1 MWSQPEII
9 LWWDGVLLDD
19 REEWNED
26 WAIVDGAGY
35 HDIQELENGNLA
47 FVESNKLTVR
57 YHEISVDIINA
68 LKSQIDPS
76 TSVSLNLLEGPVFT
90 WSKESLITNHRAP
103 VLPDLRSGGGFSLI
117 CWINFDN
124 LSLSNDGNDV
134 TLLVDGMSC
143 VSGSLDEKD
152 VDDIT
157 KGFVV
162 KVENRTIKL
171 YITDGFKT
179 QFEFKVEDYNDEIQG
194 IGEFYEIRGISMVA
208 FVLDGGPKVAFCV
221 INQKIYN
228 VAPAGWKFLP
238 REFGEIGGS
247 NLKINREIMEHFFVF
262 DRALMTYECIELFKQ
277 QNIPE

>member
-1 MWSQPEII
+1 M
-9 LWWDGVLLDD
+9 
-19 REEWNED
+19 
-26 WAIVDGAGY
+26 DGAGY
-35 HDIQELENGNLA
+35 FDIQELENGNLA

-68 LKSQIDPS
+68 LKSQIDPFS
-76 TSVSLNLLEGPVFT
+76 RLSAVNLFEGPVFT
-90 WSKESLITNHRAP
+90 WSKQSSTRNHRAP

-124 LSLSNDGNDV
+124 LPLSKHGDDV

-162 KVENRTIKL
+162 KVENHTIKL
-171 YITDGFKT
+171 YISDGFKT
-179 QFEFKVEDYNDEIQG
+179 QFEFKVMDCNDEIQG
-194 IGEFYEIRGISMVA
+194 IGEFYEIRGISIVS
-208 FVLDGGPKVAFCV
+208 FVLDGGPKVASCV

-228 VAPAGWKFLP
+228 VAPAGWKFFP

-247 NLKINREIMEHFFVF
+247 NLKINREVMEHFFVF

-277 QNIPE
+277 QNILE